1 MKRFLLSLVVFLLLA
16 TTPANADAPCGVVL
30 CLSELSADEAQR
42 VTDLVAAGRAEHAI
56 AFEGLAR
63 VRATVPELDAAK
75 RGRFALVG
83 PSISGL
89 GDGTVPAIIERLVLA
104 DLGPETL
111 TPSART
117 AWRIG
122 LLDAIGKLRDPRG
135 AAVLEAV
142 CRSSHIEPEILTVAT
157 AALGRLETDSA
168 AAVLVKLSRVP
179 GERGK
184 AILAG
189 MGHCRRLLVVRRLVE
204 ALPEQTDAAT
214 HRDVA
219 RSLATAANAP
229 VWRAGLAR
237 HPQEGIE
244 IRFLA
249 ARVLFDEFVAR
260 SDDERKALVTALL
273 VVDHSGTSG
282 LIEQERTGADPAL
295 SAALD
300 HLARRLEC
308 NPVSRFVNP
317 AAPATDADAAP
328 VPEPDAA
335 N

>member
-30 CLSELSADEAQR
+30 CLSEFSADEAQR

-75 RGRFALVG
+75 HGRFALVG

-111 TPSART
+111 TPSARA

-142 CRSSHIEPEILTVAT
+142 CRSPKVEPETLRVAS

-168 AAVLVKLSRVP
+168 AEVLVELSPEP
-179 GERGK
+179 GARGR
-184 AILAG
+184 AVLAG
-189 MGHCRRLLVVRRLVE
+189 MGHCRRLPVVRRLVE
-204 ALPEQTDAAT
+204 ALPEQRDAAT

-219 RSLATAANAP
+219 RSLATAASAP
-229 VWRAGLAR
+229 VWRAGLVR
-237 HPQEGIE
+237 HPKEGQE
-244 IRFLA
+244 IRSLA
-249 ARVLFDEFVAR
+249 VRVLFNEYVAR
-260 SDDERKALVTALL
+260 SDNERKALVTALL
-273 VVDHSGTSG
+273 VVDHPAIAG
-282 LIEQERTGADPAL
+282 LIEQERAKADPEL

-300 HLARRLEC
+300 HLARRLES
-308 NPVSRFVNP
+308 NPVSRFANP
-317 AAPATDADAAP
+317 ATLTH
-328 VPEPDAA
+328 EESRR
-335 N
+335 